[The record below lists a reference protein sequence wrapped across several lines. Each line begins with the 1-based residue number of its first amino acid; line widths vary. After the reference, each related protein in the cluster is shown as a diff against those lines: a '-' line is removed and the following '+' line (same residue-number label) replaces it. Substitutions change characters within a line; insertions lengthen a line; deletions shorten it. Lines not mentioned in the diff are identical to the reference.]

1 MQILSTRNINPN
13 SQYSTV
19 QHPQFKGVTAKA
31 DKIGMLGRE
40 SSYMIQ
46 DFLHRYDEI
55 KKILERKT
63 EEGLRK
69 IALYYPEIT
78 LGENIVFHNCGEE
91 KNSISIRIAE
101 SEKYRGLAY
110 IARRKGNTESTRKI
124 ILDSFMLDGRERLIS
139 NYKPN
144 YSKFFPKEREYIS
157 QEMLEKQNLEEN
169 LQNLLRDLDPAML
182 KFRKF
187 LAKNSDSD
195 IKLPDGKIDYKAI
208 ENIKE
213 AFRICSEIEKQTE
226 QISNKRVL
234 AMNSEF
240 KDYSAISGLKS
251 YMFKNLGE
259 EKVSIKLSEIE
270 NKQGYNL
277 KRLYIYDENNKPI
290 RTFMIVDNEKFVTN
304 LNQNLPNDIPRTF
317 TFANSE
323 ELEKDYLPEFEKYF
337 KLYTDKLKEYQR
349 HVNKT
354 VNGLLKQEISGE
366 FDLNTS
372 SILSEALDWYNV
384 AKIKLR
390 KLPPLVSNS
399 IRSKVQ
405 QLEPAVGK
413 TGLWLKDD
421 DRKKIIQFLPLN
433 SRDHKNLIRI
443 SITDMNTSQKKDYL
457 IHDFKHIVENYNP
470 QYPTIIP
477 KILKYASEKEIEES
491 GLEIEFRYIRKKSE
505 ELAIKSDSAFE
516 KREELLKERKEKE
529 RTKKIK
535 TKQAEKLKEYR
546 ELTKSC
552 KQQFDEALK
561 NLDKGIENFNT
572 TIDEIKRKLN
582 DFYNSQKNPSSV

>member
-1 MQILSTRNINPN
+1 MQILSTRNRNLN
-13 SQYSTV
+13 SQYSTI
-19 QHPQFKGVTAKA
+19 QHPQFKGVTVKA
-31 DKIGMLGRE
+31 DKIGTLGCE
-40 SSYMIQ
+40 TSYMIQ

-55 KKILERKT
+55 KKVLGRKT

-91 KNSISIRIAE
+91 KNSISIRVAE
-101 SEKYRGLAY
+101 SKKHKGLAY

-124 ILDSFMLDGRERLIS
+124 ILDSFMLDGRERLVS

-157 QEMLEKQNLEEN
+157 QKKIEEENLEEN
-169 LQNLLRDLDPAML
+169 LQKLLRDLDPAIL

-187 LAKNSDSD
+187 LAKNSVSD
-195 IKLPDGKIDYKAI
+195 IKLPDGKIDYEAI
-208 ENIKE
+208 ANIKE
-213 AFRICSEIEKQTE
+213 AFRICSEIEKQTA
-226 QISNKRVL
+226 QISHKRVL

-251 YMFKNLGE
+251 YMFQNLG
-259 EKVSIKLSEIE
+259 KDNLSINLSEYE

-277 KRLYIYDENNKPI
+277 KRLYVYDKNNKPI

-304 LNQNLPNDIPRTF
+304 LNQNLPNDVPRTF
-317 TFANSE
+317 TFANSD
-323 ELEKDYLPEFEKYF
+323 ELKKNYLPEFEKYF

-372 SILSEALDWYNV
+372 SLLSEALDWYNV
-384 AKIKLR
+384 AKIKLH
-390 KLPPLVSNS
+390 KLPTLVSNS
-399 IRSKVQ
+399 IRTKVQ
-405 QLEPAVGK
+405 ELEPAVGQ

-421 DRKKIIQFLPLN
+421 DRKKFIQFLPLN

-443 SITDMNTSQKKDYL
+443 SITDINTSQKKDYL

-491 GLEIEFRYIRKKSE
+491 GLEIEFRYIRKKCE
-505 ELAIKSDSAFE
+505 ELATKADEAFE
-516 KREELLKERKEKE
+516 KREEILKEKKEKE
-529 RTKKIK
+529 TAKKIK
-535 TKQAEKLKEYR
+535 TKQAKKLKEYR
-546 ELTKSC
+546 ELTKIC

-561 NLDKGIENFNT
+561 NLDNGLENFNQT
-572 TIDEIKRKLN
+572 LKDIQNKVAE
-582 DFYNSQKNPSSV
+582 FYNSHKKQN